1 MERVDMLLEPVRAFL
16 FQVGAFLPRLAL
28 ALLIL
33 VAGYLVAKAARFAVQ
48 KGLAAV
54 NFHIVT
60 QRAGLDSFLQR
71 GGTSTDTAGLLAQLV
86 YWGVVLAALI
96 IAFNSLGLAYV
107 TELLGRV
114 MLFVPRLIVAL
125 LILAFG
131 AYFARFVANA
141 VLTYCRGVGI
151 QDADALGRLAQYG
164 IMVFVVMIALDHL
177 NIGGAV
183 VRYAFLIVLAGVVFA
198 VALAFGLGGRDWAAA
213 HLEHWWPSPHR
224 ELRDV
229 RGARELHEPRDLRDF
244 RDR

>member
-224 ELRDV
+224 ELRDG

>member
-48 KGLAAV
+48 KGLAAM

-60 QRAGLDSFLQR
+60 QRAGLDGFLQR
-71 GGTSTDTAGLLAQLV
+71 GGTSTDTTGLLAQLV

-164 IMVFVVMIALDHL
+164 IMAFVVMIALDHL
-177 NIGGAV
+177 DIGGAV

-198 VALAFGLGGRDWAAA
+198 VALAFGLGGKDWAAA
-213 HLEHWWPSPHR
+213 HLEHWWPAPR
-224 ELRDV
+224 RDPRDV
-229 RGARELHEPRDLRDF
+229 RAVRELHDPRDLRDF